1 MLHEISYVLPDQ
13 EVLFQ
18 NISIYLNRGGKA
30 GLIGNNGIGKS
41 TLMKIMAGQV
51 SPASGTVSTGTKP
64 YYIPQALG
72 QFDHLTVT
80 EALGVSEPLNA
91 LHRIL
96 AGEVT
101 EENLEALNDEWDL
114 EEKCREALEHWG
126 IRTVGLDRE
135 MSTLSGGEK
144 ARVFLAGIR
153 IHQPDLVLMD
163 EPTNHL
169 DTLSRSRLY
178 DFMKDSPATML
189 VISHDRTLLD
199 YMHSILELTPW
210 GITAYG
216 GNYSFYKDQKKLL
229 SESAEAGMRSKE
241 KELKK
246 AKEKERQAT
255 ERQLKMD
262 ARGKKKQEKA
272 GVARIMMNTLRN
284 SAEKSTSRLKDV
296 HEDKVAAISEELREL
311 KTWVPDIDRMKF
323 GFEDSVLHKGKVLF
337 SAEALNWKYDG
348 QVLWKESLD
357 FQIESGDRIA
367 VKGRNGSGK
376 STLMKIISGGLTPES
391 GKVYRAEGRR
401 VYVDQDYSLLDPDKT
416 VYEQV
421 QAFNTLAV
429 PVHEVKM
436 NLHRLL
442 FPKEDWDKP
451 CAALSGGERVRLMLC
466 CITIGGTSPDMII
479 LDEPTNNLDIPSL
492 EILTAAVKAYKGT
505 LLLISHDQAFADEVN
520 VTREIN
526 LDNFI

>member
-30 GLIGNNGIGKS
+30 GLIGNNGVGKS
-41 TLMKIMAGQV
+41 TLMKIMAGLLP
-51 SPASGTVSTGTKP
+51 PASGTVSAGEKP

-72 QFDHLTVT
+72 QFDHLTMA
-80 EALGVSEPLNA
+80 EALGVSKPLNA
-91 LHRIL
+91 LRRIL
-96 AGEVT
+96 AGELT
-101 EENLEALNDEWDL
+101 EENLEVLNDEWGL
-114 EEKCREALEHWG
+114 EEKCGEALEYWG
-126 IRTVGLDRE
+126 IHSAGLDRK
-135 MSTLSGGEK
+135 MNALSGGEK
-144 ARVFLAGIR
+144 TRVFLAGIS

-169 DTLSRSRLY
+169 DARSRNWLY
-178 DFMKDSPATML
+178 DYIEDSPATML

-199 YMHSILELTPW
+199 YMDSILELTPR
-210 GITAYG
+210 GITTYG
-216 GNYSFYKDQKKLL
+216 GNYSFYRDQKKLL

-255 ERQLKMD
+255 ERQLKLD

-284 SAEKSTSRLKDV
+284 NAEKSTSKLKDV

-311 KTWVPDIDRMKF
+311 RTRVPDIDKMKL
-323 GFEDSVLHKGKVLF
+323 GFEDSVLHKGKLMF
-337 SAEALNWKYDG
+337 SAEGLNWKYGDTF
-348 QVLWKESLD
+348 LWKEPLD
-357 FQIESGDRIA
+357 FQIESGERIA
-367 VKGRNGSGK
+367 FKGANGSGK
-376 STLMKIISGGLTPES
+376 STLMKIISGGLVPES
-391 GKVYRAEGRR
+391 GKIYRAEGRI

-421 QAFNTLAV
+421 QAFNTLSL
-429 PVHEVKM
+429 PEHEVKM

-451 CAALSGGERVRLMLC
+451 CQVLSGGERVRLMLC
-466 CITIGGTSPDMII
+466 CITTGGTSPDIII
-479 LDEPTNNLDIPSL
+479 LDEPANNLDIPSL

-505 LLLISHDQAFADEVN
+505 LLLISHDGIFLEEVN
-520 VTREIN
+520 ITREIN
-526 LDNFI
+526 L